1 MGKELFILRKTSFFS
16 FIYFFFLRWKET
28 NCPKHQ
34 IWSWSYV
41 SCFQITSVR
50 PLQRSALA
58 KTKQKLF
65 DSHAQRCAAYMTSE
79 PSLFDFFST
88 CSQKGLTNFQE
99 ADYPGLPG
107 SSASLYPDFS
117 EN

>member
-1 MGKELFILRKTSFFS
+1 MGRDKLPKTSD
-16 FIYFFFLRWKET
+16 LVVVTRVLLPDLQCET
-28 NCPKHQ
+28 
-34 IWSWSYV
+34 
-41 SCFQITSVR
+41 
-50 PLQRSALA
+50 SAMLA

-65 DSHAQRCAAYMTSE
+65 NSHAQRCAAYMTSE